1 MHAMTNTP
9 SPVIELNNGVRMPML
24 GLGVYQ
30 VPPGPETR
38 DAVLCA
44 LGVGYR
50 HIDTARFYRNERD
63 VGEAIRESGI
73 PRQEIF
79 VTTKLQNPD
88 HGYDAALRALDQSLS
103 EMRVDYVD
111 LYLVHWP
118 VERVRRD
125 SWRALEKMYADKK
138 CRAIGVSNY
147 TVRHL
152 KEMSLYAKVPA
163 AVNQV
168 EMSPFLTQRDLVRFC
183 GERKIQIECYSPLT
197 QGRKLGHQA
206 ITGIATKL
214 KKTPAQ
220 IMLRWAIQHRFVV
233 IPKST
238 RPSRIEENAQ
248 LFYFEIS
255 EDDMRLL
262 DNLDEGLRTCWD
274 PTHAP

>member
-1 MHAMTNTP
+1 MYAMTNTS
-9 SPVIELNNGVRMPML
+9 SPVIELNNGVKMPVL

-38 DAVLCA
+38 ASVLHA
-44 LGVGYR
+44 LRTGYR
-50 HIDTARFYRNERD
+50 HIDTARFYRNEHD

-73 PRQEIF
+73 PRAEIF

-103 EMRVDYVD
+103 EMRFEYVD

-118 VERVRRD
+118 VERVRKD
-125 SWRALEKMYADKK
+125 SWRAFEKMYADKK

-152 KEMSLYAKVPA
+152 KEMSLYAKVPP

-168 EMSPFLTQRDLVRFC
+168 EMSPFLSQRDLVRFC
-183 GERKIQIECYSPLT
+183 AERKIQVECYSPLT
-197 QGRKLGHQA
+197 QGRKLGDKTV
-206 ITGIATKL
+206 TGIASKV
-214 KKTPAQ
+214 KRTPAQ
-220 IMLRWAIQHRFVV
+220 VLLRWAIQHGFVV

-248 LFYFEIS
+248 LFDFEIA
-255 EDDMRLL
+255 EADMRLL
-262 DNLDEGLRTCWD
+262 DNVDEGFRTCWD